1 MHFDVIFA
9 GGCVKQQDERGETEE
24 SRRKLHFEPRKEFLL
39 QDPVADWLVADS
51 ASVGVAGADP
61 PKPRPLATLTTSTDG
76 LIGSSAA
83 ESPPPLSGRTLP
95 DAFTLLLPARTYT
108 HTQPQT
114 HDRVAKKNMPL
125 CLVFRNQSNN
135 KNKKKE
141 SHTGTTYTHTHTPI
155 KCPLV
160 FFCSRH
166 GGGFQR
172 ETKRIPK
179 FPSKKKDGS
188 RI

>member
-1 MHFDVIFA
+1 M
-9 GGCVKQQDERGETEE
+9 KQQDERGETEE

>member
-1 MHFDVIFA
+1 MLQEVRVPRVLQSEIRVRKVRHATTHTEGRRGGSAFWRDFFC
-9 GGCVKQQDERGETEE
+9 GCVKQQDERGETEE

-108 HTQPQT
+108 HTTADTRPRSQK
-114 HDRVAKKNMPL
+114 HAV
-125 CLVFRNQSNN
+125 VFGVQ
-135 KNKKKE
+135 E
-141 SHTGTTYTHTHTPI
+141 S
-155 KCPLV
+155 V
-160 FFCSRH
+160 
-166 GGGFQR
+166 Q
-172 ETKRIPK
+172 
-179 FPSKKKDGS
+179 
-188 RI
+188 